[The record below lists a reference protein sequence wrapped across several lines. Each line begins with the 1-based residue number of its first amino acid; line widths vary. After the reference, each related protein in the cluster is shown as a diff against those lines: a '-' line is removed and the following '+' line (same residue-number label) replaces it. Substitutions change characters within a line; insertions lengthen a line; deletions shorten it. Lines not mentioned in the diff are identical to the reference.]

1 MLFMISS
8 FFFKQNTRIFSAY
21 NGRKIRIFS
30 LGRKNNILMQKSVTM
45 VVKITIVNICFVNA
59 VELTNNEV
67 YTLVILTD
75 GFDRVLI
82 VADFTLI
89 DLLV

>member
-1 MLFMISS
+1 MS
-8 FFFKQNTRIFSAY
+8 
-21 NGRKIRIFS
+21 KIQEYFQPITAEKKRIFS

>member
-1 MLFMISS
+1 MLIMISS
-8 FFFKQNTRIFSAY
+8 FFFKQNTRIFSAF

-30 LGRKNNILMQKSVTM
+30 LGRKNNILMRKSVTM
-45 VVKITIVNICFVNA
+45 AVKITIVNICFVNV
-59 VELTNNEV
+59 VELTNNEE
-67 YTLVILTD
+67 YTLAILTD
-75 GFDRVLI
+75 GFDQVLI

>member
-1 MLFMISS
+1 M
-8 FFFKQNTRIFSAY
+8 FSAY

-59 VELTNNEV
+59 VELTNNKV

>member
-1 MLFMISS
+1 M
-8 FFFKQNTRIFSAY
+8 FSAY

-75 GFDRVLI
+75 GFDLVLI

>member
-1 MLFMISS
+1 MLIMISS

-45 VVKITIVNICFVNA
+45 AVKITIVNICFVNA
-59 VELTNNEV
+59 VEYKHWSVNTSNPV
-67 YTLVILTD
+67 TD
-75 GFDRVLI
+75 GFDQVLI
-82 VADFTLI
+82 VAILH
-89 DLLV
+89 L

>member
-1 MLFMISS
+1 MLIMISS
-8 FFFKQNTRIFSAY
+8 FFSKQNTRMFSVY

-30 LGRKNNILMQKSVTM
+30 LGRKNNILMRKSVTM
-45 VVKITIVNICFVNA
+45 AVKITIVNICFVNA
-59 VELTNNEV
+59 VELANNEE
-67 YTLVILTD
+67 YTLTILTD
-75 GFDRVLI
+75 GFDQVLI

>member
-1 MLFMISS
+1 M
-8 FFFKQNTRIFSAY
+8 FSAY

>member
-1 MLFMISS
+1 
-8 FFFKQNTRIFSAY
+8 
-21 NGRKIRIFS
+21 
-30 LGRKNNILMQKSVTM
+30 MQKSVRM

>member
-1 MLFMISS
+1 M
-8 FFFKQNTRIFSAY
+8 FSAY
-21 NGRKIRIFS
+21 NGRKIRLFS

>member
-1 MLFMISS
+1 MQL
-8 FFFKQNTRIFSAY
+8 NT
-21 NGRKIRIFS
+21 N
-30 LGRKNNILMQKSVTM
+30 T
-45 VVKITIVNICFVNA
+45 
-59 VELTNNEV
+59 EV

-75 GFDRVLI
+75 GFDQVLI

>member
-1 MLFMISS
+1 MLIMISS
-8 FFFKQNTRIFSAY
+8 FFFKQNTRILSAY

-30 LGRKNNILMQKSVTM
+30 LARKNNILMQKSVTM
-45 VVKITIVNICFVNA
+45 AVKITIVNICFVNA
-59 VELTNNEV
+59 VELTNNEED
-67 YTLVILTD
+67 TLVILTD
-75 GFDRVLI
+75 GFDQVLI

>member
-1 MLFMISS
+1 MISS
-8 FFFKQNTRIFSAY
+8 FFFKQNTRIFSVY

>member
-1 MLFMISS
+1 M
-8 FFFKQNTRIFSAY
+8 FSAY

-67 YTLVILTD
+67 HTLVILTD

>member
-1 MLFMISS
+1 
-8 FFFKQNTRIFSAY
+8 
-21 NGRKIRIFS
+21 
-30 LGRKNNILMQKSVTM
+30 MQKSVTM
-45 VVKITIVNICFVNA
+45 VVKITIVNICFVNT